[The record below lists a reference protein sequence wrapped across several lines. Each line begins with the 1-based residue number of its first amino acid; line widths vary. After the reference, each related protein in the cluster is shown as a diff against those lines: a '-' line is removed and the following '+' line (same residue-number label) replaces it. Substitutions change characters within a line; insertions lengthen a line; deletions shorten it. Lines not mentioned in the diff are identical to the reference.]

1 MAIFILVFTLLIA
14 FLAIAL
20 LLGIAPISSK
30 AKYRTM
36 YVGATLMILIALM
49 TCDYIDMQTDMTSRI
64 RFHAVLVFTIA
75 VGYFCIA
82 VAHTEKYNT
91 VKRKNQKLEE
101 ALTAKEQE
109 KVSILLEHQNEKQ
122 KALLQGELE
131 WLAGKIKMFT
141 EEEQKAILASALSF
155 AKHELILP
163 PSIKIQPNETCSQQE
178 LMYYVCSAFFNMGKK
193 RNDIVSFL
201 IQVFP
206 LYFPAGESTLAKKMP
221 GMDKVRERREKEEQ
235 TRL

>member
-1 MAIFILVFTLLIA
+1 MAIFILVFTLLVA

-64 RFHAVLVFTIA
+64 RFHAVLVFAIA

-91 VKRKNQKLEE
+91 VKRRNQKLEE

-109 KVSILLEHQNEKQ
+109 KVSIYWN
-122 KALLQGELE
+122 
-131 WLAGKIKMFT
+131 IKMRSKKPFY
-141 EEEQKAILASALSF
+141 KGNLNGW
-155 AKHELILP
+155 P
-163 PSIKIQPNETCSQQE
+163 
-178 LMYYVCSAFFNMGKK
+178 GK
-193 RNDIVSFL
+193 
-201 IQVFP
+201 
-206 LYFPAGESTLAKKMP
+206 
-221 GMDKVRERREKEEQ
+221 
-235 TRL
+235 